1 MKIEIEG
8 MDELLGLLDDLD
20 SDLTSLGMLPEEHT
34 FVNLMTDIVADNF
47 SEVWNSQGAAIGE
60 SWNGRTLVDSGN
72 LRGAYSSPT
81 RLVVSVQ
88 GDTITFGSNV
98 PYAPYVN
105 DLYQFVGVTQGTAA
119 DFGNAVDQWLR
130 QNGKLQW
137 D

>member
-8 MDELLGLLDDLD
+8 IDEMLGLLDDLE
-20 SDLTSLGMLPEEHT
+20 SDLVSLGMLPEERT
-34 FVNLMTDIVADNF
+34 FVDLVTDIVAENF
-47 SEVWNSQGAAIGE
+47 SDVWNSQGAVIGE
-60 SWNGRTLVDSGN
+60 SWNGNTLVDSGN

-81 RLVVSVQ
+81 RLAVSVAS
-88 GDTITFGSNV
+88 DTITFGSNV
-98 PYAPYVN
+98 SYAPYVN
-105 DLYQFVGVTQGTAA
+105 DLYEFTGVTQGTAA